1 MQYCNTLLLKRTSPT
16 LVIIRYNNPQLWGS
30 FDYNYDFHVSFFVSF
45 ACLLFVTHSQPS
57 RQHNY
62 WSTTWHQSATSSRA
76 LYEHTHTHT
85 FSLHLVF
92 NGKPCCF
99 ISGNGFGS
107 ICTKSYCWN
116 EIIRGQRKS
125 RRRVSAVMKS
135 MLLFGEKDSFMQM
148 FTDGSKDPVNQKV
161 EYIFWDLREQ

>member
-1 MQYCNTLLLKRTSPT
+1 MTFMCHFLCPLP
-16 LVIIRYNNPQLWGS
+16 
-30 FDYNYDFHVSFFVSF
+30 
-45 ACLLFVTHSQPS
+45 ACCLLHTHSLHDNTITDLPPGTNQQP
-57 RQHNY
+57 
-62 WSTTWHQSATSSRA
+62 HQ
-76 LYEHTHTHT
+76 EHYMNTHFA
-85 FSLHLVF
+85 FSPHLVF

-148 FTDGSKDPVNQKV
+148 FTDGSKDNQKV
-161 EYIFWDLREQ
+161 EYIFW